1 MNYGSFW
8 RVIMRMR
15 NVLAVMTTLILAAG
29 SSMAQTR
36 SRPPAKTAPPE
47 ERESLLRMD
56 LLQLPQG
63 EMTPPQRNIFAPGA
77 RASRSADVLSQGSQ
91 LSEPDNQAG
100 ETPVL
105 QAEGTAAPPLIT
117 VNLRYIGFIESS
129 QRIIALVVLEGQAIA
144 VVEGEVVGEGIR
156 IGKISREQV
165 EIVLPDSSTRLFS
178 LEGE

>member
-1 MNYGSFW
+1 
-8 RVIMRMR
+8 MRMLR
-15 NVLAVMTTLILAAG
+15 PVVALTVLVLAVG
-29 SSMAQTR
+29 SSPAQTR
-36 SRPPAKTAPPE
+36 SRPPSKPSPAE
-47 ERESLLRMD
+47 EKNSLLRMD

-77 RASRSADVLSQGSQ
+77 RISRPVDNLPQGSQ
-91 LSEPDNQAG
+91 MSTSDDQALDTPD
-100 ETPVL
+100 L
-105 QAEGTAAPPLIT
+105 QAEEAATPPVIT

-129 QRIIALVVLEGQAIA
+129 RRMIALVVLEGQAIA

-156 IGKISREQV
+156 ISKITREQV